1 MIKDHGTLKKWGA
14 GGLCFPISK
23 TVRQILHLEEGTPVK
38 YTVTAKGFYVEP
50 EVIDE
55 KPLFPM
61 SLDELVKGL
70 TPEKAHTDL
79 LSTPLDSEIP
89 DYE

>member
-1 MIKDHGTLKKWGA
+1 MIEDYRTLKKWGA
-14 GGLCFPISK
+14 DDLCFPISK
-23 TVRQILHLEEGTPVK
+23 NVSQILNLEEGTPVK

-50 EVIDE
+50 EVLDE

-61 SLDELVKGL
+61 SLDELLKGL

-79 LSTPLDSEIP
+79 GAVP
-89 DYE
+89 DN

>member
-1 MIKDHGTLKKWGA
+1 MIEAHGTLKKWGS

-23 TVRQILHLEEGTPVK
+23 TVRQILNLEEGTPVK
-38 YTVTAKGFYVEP
+38 YKVTEKGFYVEP
-50 EVIDE
+50 EGSG
-55 KPLFPM
+55 KNPAFPM
-61 SLDELVKGL
+61 SLDELLEGL

-79 LSTPLDSEIP
+79 LSQPLESEIP